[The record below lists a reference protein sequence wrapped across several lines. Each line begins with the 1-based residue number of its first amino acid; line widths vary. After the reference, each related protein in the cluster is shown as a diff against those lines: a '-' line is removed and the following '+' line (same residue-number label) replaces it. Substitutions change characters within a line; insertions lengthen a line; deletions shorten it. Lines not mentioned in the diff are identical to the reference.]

1 MTATCARLA
10 ASARR
15 VKSLRKGSVEA
26 ILVWMG
32 AGAMAAAELLGDGLV
47 DEAADE
53 EATVEEEGSMAGEGG
68 EEDVIGVVGS
78 CVKSWWLAV
87 Y

>member
-15 VKSLRKGSVEA
+15 VKSFRKGSVEGT
-26 ILVWMG
+26 LVWMG

-53 EATVEEEGSMAGEGG
+53 EAAVEEEGSMIVECG
-68 EEDVIGVVGS
+68 EENVIGVVRG

-87 Y
+87 